1 MQKWTVRTSSIY
13 KCFLWLYC
21 IVLGCRDLFQSM
33 GLPVFIFLALL
44 FFIPFALLVLEFV
57 LNLKFSV
64 GTFLFLTLIAFYL
77 FISPVNVNGFQFFLP
92 LLCAGLA
99 FRYVDYK
106 YISKAFLITQMACLT
121 IRFYLINIGL
131 IVEKKFGA
139 AWKVEDGRS
148 VYDLGYGNANSAGM
162 IFFFLCCMIHC
173 YWYNSKKWLSFVLI
187 LFISYFAY
195 YYTVSR
201 TASFSCLLLLL
212 TYFIPKKVYVLVAK
226 KRILLLVPLIVA
238 LPLLLVPFSSNLV
251 FLDKFL
257 SNRIYYMLYMLTLF
271 QDSFSLITGVFIEE
285 NNNFP
290 IDNVFSY
297 LLVYGGIMAVFIF
310 YFFYVSI
317 VWKSQKIPFYILAVL
332 MVIILSGIGES
343 SWAVF
348 GRLGSSFFWLILLN
362 KTIILANR
370 C

>member
-1 MQKWTVRTSSIY
+1 M
-13 KCFLWLYC
+13 
-21 IVLGCRDLFQSM
+21 LGCRDLFQSM

-64 GTFLFLTLIAFYL
+64 GTFLFLTLIVFYL

-92 LLCAGLA
+92 LFCAGLA

-201 TASFSCLLLLL
+201 L
-212 TYFIPKKVYVLVAK
+212 
-226 KRILLLVPLIVA
+226 
-238 LPLLLVPFSSNLV
+238 
-251 FLDKFL
+251 
-257 SNRIYYMLYMLTLF
+257 
-271 QDSFSLITGVFIEE
+271 SLIHI
-285 NNNFP
+285 
-290 IDNVFSY
+290 
-297 LLVYGGIMAVFIF
+297 
-310 YFFYVSI
+310 
-317 VWKSQKIPFYILAVL
+317 
-332 MVIILSGIGES
+332 
-343 SWAVF
+343 
-348 GRLGSSFFWLILLN
+348 
-362 KTIILANR
+362 
-370 C
+370 